1 MHCYSKLSLLA
12 LASVASVASARPSA
26 PAHLDTRGSSST
38 AACTTGKAIY
48 ITSNTAQNAVVAVPI
63 AQNGSL
69 AVGEGSS
76 TSTGGT
82 GASGVA
88 AGTSNAAGPDSIF
101 SQSAIAIA
109 GSYLFAVNPGS
120 NTVSMLAIDAKD
132 ATKLTV
138 VGKPATLPGEFP
150 NTVAASDKYK
160 IVCVGLTGATAGV
173 ACAPYSTSG
182 IGAVDALRPFDLNQ
196 TTPPGGP
203 LNTVSQVFFSGDQTT
218 LFATVKGD
226 PTVNNTGF
234 LAAFPLENTRSSC
247 HVAPSVAASGVI
259 SSPSGTAV
267 LFGTEPISGS
277 TNLFVTDAS
286 FGGAVLSIDASGK
299 ATTVGKGVVA
309 GQAAT
314 CWVAISPAT
323 NTAFVTDAGVDR
335 LVEMSLTD
343 ASIQGTPIDLTAVS
357 AGDPGLTDIRA
368 AGSFVYA
375 LSPGNGTTDASVV
388 VVNALTRQPVQHVSV
403 AGLGLSKSAQ
413 GMAILV

>member
-1 MHCYSKLSLLA
+1 MHCYSKVSLLA

-26 PAHLDTRGSSST
+26 PTHLDTRSST
-38 AACTTGKAIY
+38 EACANGKAIY

-69 AVGEGSS
+69 VPSQGSS

-82 GASGVA
+82 GASGITA
-88 AGTSNAAGPDSIF
+88 ASGDAAGPDSLF

-109 GSYLFAVNPGS
+109 GNYLFAVNPGS
-120 NTVSMLAIDAKD
+120 NTVTMLAIDAQD

-138 VGKPATLPGEFP
+138 VGTPATLPGEFP

-160 IVCVGLTGATAGV
+160 IVCVGLTGAKAGV
-173 ACAPYSTSG
+173 SCAPYSSSG
-182 IGAVDALRPFDLNQ
+182 IGAVDALRPFALNQ

-203 LNTVSQVFFSGDQTT
+203 LNTVSQVFFSGDQMT

-226 PTVNNTGF
+226 PTVNNTGY
-234 LAAFPLENTRSSC
+234 LAAFPMQNTRSSC
-247 HVAPSVAASGVI
+247 HVAPSVAASGVT

-267 LFGTEPISGS
+267 LFGTEPIKGS
-277 TNLFVTDAS
+277 SDLFVTDAS
-286 FGGAVLSIDASGK
+286 FGGAVLSVDSTGK
-299 ATTVGKGVVA
+299 AATVGKGVIA

-323 NTAFVTDAGVDR
+323 NTAFVADVGVDR
-335 LVEMSLTD
+335 LVEMSLAD
-343 ASIQGTPIDLTAVS
+343 GSIQGTPIDLTAIS
-357 AGDPGLTDIRA
+357 AGDPGLTDLRA

-388 VVNALTRQPVQHVSV
+388 VVNALTRSAVQHVSV

-413 GMAILV
+413 GMAIFV